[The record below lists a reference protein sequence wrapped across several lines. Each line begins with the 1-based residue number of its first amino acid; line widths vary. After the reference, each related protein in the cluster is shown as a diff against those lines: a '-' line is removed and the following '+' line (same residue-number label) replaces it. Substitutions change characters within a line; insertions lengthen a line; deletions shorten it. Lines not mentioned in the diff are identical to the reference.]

1 MRRIATALCA
11 TGALLALLA
20 PGTAS
25 AAFGPVTSFDGS
37 GAQSAQF
44 NHPQSAAVGGTKVYV
59 ADTGNS
65 RVAVYSPT
73 GTFQSMLGNP
83 PSSPQDV
90 AVNGST
96 VAAVGSGQLARWT
109 LLGLPLPAISVPAT
123 SYGVAIDGSGGFY
136 VSDTQAGV
144 INRYNSLGQLQGP
157 IGSGQLSQP
166 RGLTTDAAGSIYVA
180 DTGNSR
186 IVKFDAAGAIQGV
199 WTMPN
204 YTIVANG
211 STITGQMQ
219 PRDVAVDG
227 SGRVFAPDAGTQSNL
242 VAVFSPNSTLP
253 NDPPQEVFGSPISDP
268 GNACAVKSPWGLA
281 VTGTALYVVSTGENK
296 IRVFDDNAPTGCP
309 AVNFGSGGGI
319 NPGGGGG
326 GKGGTAGAVSDRT
339 PPTISFSGLPGKRC
353 VRKNFTL
360 TIHARDD
367 VLLRKLTLYV
377 NRRRVDSQL
386 IYQQYWDVKVKIPV
400 RKVRSALP
408 RGAKFRVLIGVR
420 VIDQSGKQSRV
431 ERAFK
436 ICG

>member
-11 TGALLALLA
+11 AGALLALLA

-25 AAFGPVTSFDGS
+25 AAFGPVGSFGSSGS
-37 GAQSAQF
+37 GNGQF
-44 NHPQSAAVGGTKVYV
+44 NHPQAAAVGQGQIFV
-59 ADTGNS
+59 ADTNNS
-65 RVAVYSPT
+65 RVEAFNSSSGAFTNNLTGSP
-73 GTFQSMLGNP
+73 P
-83 PSSPQDV
+83 PLDV
-90 AVNGST
+90 AVDSNGVIYASSNGR
-96 VAAVGSGQLARWT
+96 VDRWVI
-109 LLGLPLPAISVPAT
+109 LLGIPIQQAPITAQGA
-123 SYGVAIDGSGGFY
+123 YGVAADPSGTAFYASDKQGGVIRKYDLAGNVQATIGANQLSQPEGMTADASGIY
-136 VSDTQAGV
+136 VSDTGHA
-144 INRYNSLGQLQGP
+144 
-157 IGSGQLSQP
+157 
-166 RGLTTDAAGSIYVA
+166 
-180 DTGNSR
+180 R
-186 IVKFDAAGAIQGV
+186 IVKFDFAGNLVGT
-199 WTMPN
+199 WTMPS
-204 YTIVANG
+204 YTIVAGG
-211 STITGQMQ
+211 STFTGTVQ
-219 PRDVAVDG
+219 PHDVAVG
-227 SGRVFAPDAGTQSNL
+227 SSGKVFAPDAGTNSNL
-242 VAVFSPNSTLP
+242 VAIFNADGSLNRLI
-253 NDPPQEVFGSPISDP
+253 GSPVSDP
-268 GNACAVKSPWGLA
+268 NNACRVSAPWGVA
-281 VTGTALYVVSTGENK
+281 TSGTTLFVVSTGENK